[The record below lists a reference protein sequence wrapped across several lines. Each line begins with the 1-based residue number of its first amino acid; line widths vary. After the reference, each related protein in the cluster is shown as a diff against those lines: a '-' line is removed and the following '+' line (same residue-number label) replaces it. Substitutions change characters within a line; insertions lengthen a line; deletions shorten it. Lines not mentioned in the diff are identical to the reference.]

1 MQTAPFSDRL
11 PWRTKFI
18 YGLGGQLD
26 PVLTGI
32 ALGSLLLPIFN
43 LGFGLSPTTI
53 GIVLMIFRFW
63 DALIDPLMGNISDN
77 TRTRWGRR
85 RPYIVGGAI
94 GVAVLL
100 PFLWRVDP
108 ALGEFG
114 KAVHLLVLGLLIYTA
129 YTVWAM
135 PYQSLGMELTKSYD
149 ERTRIA
155 AWSSFIGIPI
165 GLLGAWNFAFIS
177 SSWFADPVTG
187 QPDLVRGVQFASIIH
202 ATLILGLG
210 MLPGLFIKEHNY
222 HRETARQPKEPFWA
236 SVGQTLR
243 TGPLWTLAGVVF
255 FNLLGLAS
263 ISALGQYI
271 NIYFVNKGAIGDA
284 SVIEGWKATA
294 MTLTSLA
301 SIPFWT
307 WFCERTDKKFA
318 LRLVLV
324 GTFIGHGLNY
334 FCLRP
339 DMPYLQIIP
348 AVFYSAISSSIWLIT
363 PSMRMDV
370 ADYDELKTGR
380 RREGSLSS
388 VFSWSVKMAG
398 TLSVGLGG
406 FVLDLTGFVASR
418 GEQSP
423 ETLQRMFWTYLLL
436 PAVFWSVSLY
446 CLSRFRLDRS
456 AMQAI
461 RRRLEVRHR
470 TTNALKAKTAAASS

>member
-1 MQTAPFSDRL
+1 L
-11 PWRTKFI
+11 I
-18 YGLGGQLD
+18 YGLGGQMD
-26 PVLTGI
+26 PILTGV
-32 ALGSLLLPIFN
+32 AMGSLLLPIFN

-53 GIVLMIFRFW
+53 GIVLMGFRFW

-85 RPYIVGGAI
+85 RPYIVCGAFS
-94 GVAVLL
+94 VAILL

-108 ALGEFG
+108 SLGEFG
-114 KAVHLLVLGLLIYTA
+114 KALHLLIFGLLIYTA

-135 PYQSLGMELTKSYD
+135 PYQSLGMELTRNYD
-149 ERTRIA
+149 ERTRLS
-155 AWSSFIGIPI
+155 AWSSAIGIPI
-165 GLLGAWNFAFIS
+165 GLIGAWNFAFIS
-177 SSWFADPVTG
+177 GPWFAGADG
-187 QPDLVRGVQFASIIH
+187 KPDLVNGVQTASLIH
-202 ATLILGLG
+202 AALILCIG

-222 HRETARQPKEPFWA
+222 KLETSRQAKEPFW
-236 SVGQTLR
+236 SSMKTTLR

-263 ISALGQYI
+263 IGALGQYI

-284 SVIEGWKATA
+284 SMIEGWKATA

-318 LRLVLV
+318 LRLVLI
-324 GTFIGHGLNY
+324 GTFVGHGLNY

-370 ADYDELKTGR
+370 SDYDELKTGR

-388 VFSWSVKMAG
+388 VFSWAVKMAG

-406 FVLDLTGFVASR
+406 LVLDLTGFVSANT
-418 GEQSP
+418 EQTP

-436 PAVFWSVSLY
+436 PAAFWSVSLF

-456 AMQAI
+456 AMKAI
-461 RRRLEVRHR
+461 RRRLEVRHQYK
-470 TTNALKAKTAAASS
+470 NATALAATASASSAP

>member
-1 MQTAPFSDRL
+1 M
-11 PWRTKFI
+11 
-18 YGLGGQLD
+18 D
-26 PVLTGI
+26 PILVNV

-53 GIVLMIFRFW
+53 GMVLMGFRLF
-63 DALIDPLMGNISDN
+63 DALIDPLIGNISDN

-85 RPYIVGGAI
+85 RPFIVAGAFSS
-94 GVAVLL
+94 ALLL

-108 ALGEFG
+108 ALGEFS
-114 KAVHLLVLGLLIYTA
+114 KALHLLLFGLLIYTA
-129 YTVWAM
+129 YSIWSM
-135 PYQSLGMELTKSYD
+135 PYQSLGMELTRNYD
-149 ERTRIA
+149 ERTRLS
-155 AWSSFIGIPI
+155 AWGTVIGIPI
-165 GLLGAWNFAFIS
+165 GLIGAWNFAFIS
-177 SSWFADPVTG
+177 GPWFADPVTG
-187 QPDLVRGVQFASIIH
+187 KANLVHGVQTASLIH
-202 ATLILGLG
+202 AALILGIG
-210 MLPGLFIKEHNY
+210 MLPGLFIKERDY
-222 HRETARQPKEPFWA
+222 HLTTASQAKEPFW
-236 SVGQTLR
+236 SSLRMTLK
-243 TGPLWTLAGVVF
+243 TQPLWTLAGVVF

-263 ISALGQYI
+263 IGALGQYI
-271 NIYFVNKGAIGDA
+271 NIYFVNKGAIGHA
-284 SVIEGWKATA
+284 SMIEGWKATA

-388 VFSWSVKMAG
+388 VFSWAVKMAG

-406 FVLDLTGFVASR
+406 LVLDLTGFISKNT
-418 GEQSP
+418 EQTP

-436 PAVFWSVSLY
+436 PAVFWGLSLW

-461 RRRLEVRHR
+461 RRRLEVRNR
-470 TTNALKAKTAAASS
+470 KPTAAETPTAAALAT